1 MSSIRSS
8 QRLRRAAAALAVL
21 LSPATGAVVQAE
33 GPPPGNYDPGFKEV
47 GELPLGAFLS
57 QTPPAGV
64 LSDPPRKLQTASAGD
79 LGTLTSKV
87 DLSLTDLD
95 AAAAGP
101 ARQQAWKVDDSW
113 RCPVAGPFSFYG
125 QFGGNSAEKLQD
137 DMKVNGRTEL
147 ACKLSL
153 FEAGEV
159 ELRSGPSLSYTDP
172 LRPSSVKEKSEWLLE
187 LQGRWPLFAGVGLEY
202 QGSLS
207 PALTPTDKNRLSN
220 DLRLAAPLG
229 GAGKI
234 QFGARHSWEGLT
246 TDPRPTVDSMQFYL
260 GVELAH

>member
-1 MSSIRSS
+1 MSSIRST
-8 QRLRRAAAALAVL
+8 QRLRRAAAALAL
-21 LSPATGAVVQAE
+21 LLGPVAGAIVQAQD
-33 GPPPGNYDPGFKEV
+33 GPDSYPPGWRETAEPR
-47 GELPLGAFLS
+47 LGSFLS
-57 QTPPAGV
+57 QDPPAGV
-64 LSDPPRKLQTASAGD
+64 LTDPPRKLQTASAGD

-87 DLSLTDLD
+87 DLTLTDLD

-101 ARQQAWKVDDSW
+101 GRQQAWKVDDSW

-125 QFGGNSAEKLQD
+125 QIGGNSEEKLQD
-137 DMKVNGRTEL
+137 DMKVNGRTGL
-147 ACKLSL
+147 VCKLSL
-153 FEAGEV
+153 FETDEV
-159 ELRSGPSLSYTDP
+159 ELRSGPSLTYTDP

-229 GAGKI
+229 SAGKI
-234 QFGARHSWEGLT
+234 QLGAKHSWEGLT
-246 TDPRPTVDSMQFYL
+246 TDPRPTIDSMKVYL